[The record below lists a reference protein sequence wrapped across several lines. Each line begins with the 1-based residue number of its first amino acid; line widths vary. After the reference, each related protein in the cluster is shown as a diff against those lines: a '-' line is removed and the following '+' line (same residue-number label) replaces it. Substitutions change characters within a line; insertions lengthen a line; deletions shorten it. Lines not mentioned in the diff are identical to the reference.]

1 MSLLPFW
8 SLQFYREL
16 PFIVGVDSVDLE
28 IVRGG
33 LRVRGHRGDPPSGGP
48 VQAPKRPFAR
58 HRAHHSLTPFPSE

>member
-1 MSLLPFW
+1 
-8 SLQFYREL
+8 
-16 PFIVGVDSVDLE
+16 VGVDSVDLE